1 MVLSVRQTEGWSV
14 CGGQLQDSQLSSY
27 LSDIQAQVRA
37 EAAVLEA
44 EVAGTAA
51 SAERQLSA
59 ELDLLQ
65 RFGSISTLVANASQ

>member
-1 MVLSVRQTEGWSV
+1 M
-14 CGGQLQDSQLSSY
+14 QDSQLSEY

-44 EVAGTAA
+44 EVSGTAA
-51 SAERQLSA
+51 SSERQLSA

>member
-1 MVLSVRQTEGWSV
+1 M
-14 CGGQLQDSQLSSY
+14 QDSQLSEY

-44 EVAGTAA
+44 EVSGTAA
-51 SAERQLSA
+51 CAERQHSA